1 MTGPRTFTAGDL
13 VYSEQGEAFSYVA
26 RAAGGHIVLP
36 VYGHDDEPEYIG
48 DDPVRL
54 NQVFAEPPAPK
65 LDQATAEARQTLDEL
80 RTQINTARTELREVT
95 RAHTEAM
102 RTLEAHPDLRPVVE
116 WLEGRITHVASVTR
130 YGNAIAIQPIDEAVI
145 PTGTDDR
152 RNGDVR
158 LLALY
163 GGKTGP
169 GKSGYGDDFRWQLN
183 AYRDGSGDNTP
194 CFLGTSEEH
203 AKERL
208 QAWLDTRLKRT
219 SEYGTV
225 GLARSAMRHGLRVPD
240 ELAERARAED
250 EAAEALRREREVQE
264 LAKAEQHAAALRAR
278 LAGTTAEIRAH
289 LAGTTAEAAPP
300 LVFSK
305 HGG

>member
-26 RAAGGHIVLP
+26 RVAGGHVVLP
-36 VYGHDDEPEYIG
+36 VYDDGVGEPEIIG

-80 RTQINTARTELREVT
+80 RTQINTARTELREAT
-95 RAHTEAM
+95 KSHAEAL
-102 RTLEAHPDLRPVVE
+102 RTIEAHPDLRPVVE
-116 WLEGRITHVASVTR
+116 WLEGRITHVASVSR
-130 YGNAIAIQPIDEAVI
+130 YGKAIAIQPIDEAI
-145 PTGTDDR
+145 TPTSSDDR
-152 RNGDVR
+152 RNGEVR

-163 GGKTGP
+163 GGRRHD
-169 GKSGYGDDFRWQLN
+169 DDFRWQLN
-183 AYRDGSGDNTP
+183 AYRDGSGDQTL

-208 QAWLDTRLKRT
+208 QAWLDKRFKRA

-225 GLARSAMRHGLRVPD
+225 ELARSALQHGLRVPD
-240 ELAERARAED
+240 ALAEKVRAED
-250 EAAEALRREREVQE
+250 EAAVARRREQEVQE
-264 LAKAEQHAAALRAR
+264 LAKAEQRAAEL
-278 LAGTTAEIRAH
+278 RAH
-289 LAGTTAEAAPP
+289 LAGAKAEAAPP